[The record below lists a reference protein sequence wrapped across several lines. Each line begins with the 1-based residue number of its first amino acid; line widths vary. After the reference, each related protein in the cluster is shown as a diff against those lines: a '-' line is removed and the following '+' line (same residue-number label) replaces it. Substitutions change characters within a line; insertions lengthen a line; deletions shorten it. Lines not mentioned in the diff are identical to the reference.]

1 MTNQEIM
8 DIQWDWWVVQKR
20 PRCAVRRTDG
30 EGTVCRYRGEN
41 GSKCAVGVILT
52 DEEAVR
58 YEGASIDRSDIGDPN
73 HRLSPNY
80 EFLAELQLELE
91 DAATDYG
98 LELQGVDED
107 DEAGQ
112 IIEKANGNTRALS
125 RFQAA
130 SERLD
135 QALRVVMKQN

>member
-1 MTNQEIM
+1 M
-8 DIQWDWWVVQKR
+8 K
-20 PRCAVRRTDG
+20 
-30 EGTVCRYRGEN
+30 
-41 GSKCAVGVILT
+41 
-52 DEEAVR
+52 
-58 YEGASIDRSDIGDPN
+58 IDYSDVK
-73 HRLSPNY
+73 LNY
-80 EFLAELQLELE
+80 DFLADLQQDLE

-98 LELQGVDED
+98 HELQHVFED
-107 DEAGQ
+107 DEAGE